1 MKSSSPWIVND
12 FHFRAC
18 LDPRLRTHEIQE
30 SKAEAR
36 EGKAE
41 VRDVES
47 NVSPLRDLSFAD
59 MRLFPQEVVQWIQEH
74 HDLCEHYGL
83 FPEYSPQLGLR
94 NTVVPTGGL
103 TGEPTDSPAFIRLI
117 YGLCQQQ
124 LSQQL
129 EPTEIEI

>member
-18 LDPRLRTHEIQE
+18 LAPRFRTHDI
-30 SKAEAR
+30 R

-41 VRDVES
+41 GRDVES
-47 NVSPLRDLSFAD
+47 NVSPLRDFSFAD
-59 MRLFPQEVVQWIQEH
+59 MRLFPQEVVRYIETH

-94 NTVVPTGGL
+94 NTVA
-103 TGEPTDSPAFIRLI
+103 PTDSPLFIKLI
-117 YGLCQQQ
+117 YSLCHQQ
-124 LSQQL
+124 LAHQL
-129 EPTEIEI
+129 EPTEIEV

>member
-18 LDPRLRTHEIQE
+18 LDPRIRTHEVQE
-30 SKAEAR
+30 SKAEVR
-36 EGKAE
+36 EN
-41 VRDVES
+41 RNMES

-94 NTVVPTGGL
+94 NTVVPTG
-103 TGEPTDSPAFIRLI
+103 SPAFIRLI

-129 EPTEIEI
+129 EPTEIEV

>member
-18 LDPRLRTHEIQE
+18 LDPRIRTHEVQE
-30 SKAEAR
+30 SKAEVR
-36 EGKAE
+36 EN
-41 VRDVES
+41 RNMES

-94 NTVVPTGGL
+94 NTVVPTG
-103 TGEPTDSPAFIRLI
+103 SPAFIRLI
-117 YGLCQQQ
+117 YSLCQQQ

-129 EPTEIEI
+129 EPTEIEV

>member
-18 LDPRLRTHEIQE
+18 LAPRELTQSHE
-30 SKAEAR
+30 S
-36 EGKAE
+36 
-41 VRDVES
+41 DT
-47 NVSPLRDLSFAD
+47 SPLQDLSFAD

-94 NTVVPTGGL
+94 NTVVPTG
-103 TGEPTDSPAFIRLI
+103 SPAFIKLI

-129 EPTEIEI
+129 EPTEIEV

>member
-1 MKSSSPWIVND
+1 MSKSSSPWIVNNFSFGVSD
-12 FHFRAC
+12 S
-18 LDPRLRTHEIQE
+18 PRFRTHEVRE
-30 SKAEAR
+30 ER
-36 EGKAE
+36 EGKREDRTHEA
-41 VRDVES
+41 RES
-47 NVSPLRDLSFAD
+47 NVSPLRDFSFAD

-94 NTVVPTGGL
+94 NTVVPT
-103 TGEPTDSPAFIRLI
+103 DSPDLIKLI

-129 EPTEIEI
+129 EPTEIEV

>member
-12 FHFRAC
+12 FHFRAR
-18 LDPRLRTHEIQE
+18 LDPRIRTHEVQE
-30 SKAEAR
+30 SKAEVR
-36 EGKAE
+36 EN
-41 VRDVES
+41 RNMES

-94 NTVVPTGGL
+94 NTVVPTG
-103 TGEPTDSPAFIRLI
+103 SPAFIRLI

-129 EPTEIEI
+129 EPTEIEV

>member
-12 FHFRAC
+12 FIFGVP
-18 LDPRLRTHEIQE
+18 DFPRTRTHDF
-30 SKAEAR
+30 R

-41 VRDVES
+41 VRDGQDVES

-94 NTVVPTGGL
+94 NTVVPTG
-103 TGEPTDSPAFIRLI
+103 SPDFIKLI

-124 LSQQL
+124 LSHQL
-129 EPTEIEI
+129 EPDYLEV